1 MRERESADE
10 VPVRVFPETEVV
22 EAARLMRERGVSA
35 LLVSNGDEIVGILTE
50 RDIVAR
56 SVAEDNWPYFV
67 GSIMTPLVSSGARQL
82 LRVVSVDA
90 GSAGAADRPA

>member
-1 MRERESADE
+1 MRERESAEE

-22 EAARLMRERGVSA
+22 EAARLMRELGVSA
-35 LLVSNGDEIVGILTE
+35 LLVSKDEIVGILTE

-56 SVAEDNWPYFV
+56 CVAEDNWPYFV